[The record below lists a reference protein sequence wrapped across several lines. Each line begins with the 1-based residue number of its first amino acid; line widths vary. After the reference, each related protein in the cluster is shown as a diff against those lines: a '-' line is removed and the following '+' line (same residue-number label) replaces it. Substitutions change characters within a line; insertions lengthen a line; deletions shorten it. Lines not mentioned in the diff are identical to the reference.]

1 MRKVKKDLLNTVT
14 HLNTV
19 IKNLVE
25 FIEDVCNYNPVSR
38 EYQAKWLK
46 LIDEELES
54 GNTDAAFWKKKYRKF

>member
-19 IKNLVE
+19 IKNLIE
-25 FIEDVCNYNPVSR
+25 FIENTCSYNPVSK
-38 EYQAKWLK
+38 EYQMKWLK